1 MKLNQLLA
9 IEKGVKTSSTR
20 ALTDLHKRA
29 QLEAVYNGRERKYTP
44 KDEDGDRLPSETQK
58 VQTTYRNVLVD
69 MRKAVSELFNVT
81 LSKDV
86 TNCEASADIVVG
98 TKVLM
103 EKVPVS
109 YLLFLEKQLTDI
121 HTFVAKLPT
130 LSTQESWTWD
140 EANGLFR
147 SEPSETLRT
156 KKITKPVVLYEATDK
171 HPAQVKEVS
180 EDIVA
185 GTWKQVLFSGAIPAN
200 RKEELMERV
209 DALLK
214 AVKVAREAANSA
226 QVTSRTA
233 DALFDYLLNG

>member
-9 IEKGVKTSSTR
+9 IEKGVKTTSSR
-20 ALTDLHKRA
+20 ALTDLHKRS

-58 VQTTYRNVLVD
+58 VQATYRNVLSD
-69 MRKAVSELFNVT
+69 LQKSLQELFDVT
-81 LSKDV
+81 LMKD
-86 TNCEASADIVVG
+86 TSNMSAKADIVVG
-98 TKVLM
+98 GTVLM
-103 EKVPVS
+103 KDVPVS

-130 LSTQESWTWD
+130 LSTQETWTWD

-156 KKITKPVVLYEATDK
+156 KKITKPVVLYEATVQ

-180 EDIVA
+180 EDVVA
-185 GTWKQVLFSGAIPAN
+185 GTWRQVLFSGAIPAN
-200 RKEELMERV
+200 RKEALLHRV
-209 DALLK
+209 DSLLK
-214 AVKVAREAANSA
+214 AVKLAREAANSTDVA
-226 QVTSRTA
+226 QRDSS
-233 DALFDYLLNG
+233 ALFSYLLEG